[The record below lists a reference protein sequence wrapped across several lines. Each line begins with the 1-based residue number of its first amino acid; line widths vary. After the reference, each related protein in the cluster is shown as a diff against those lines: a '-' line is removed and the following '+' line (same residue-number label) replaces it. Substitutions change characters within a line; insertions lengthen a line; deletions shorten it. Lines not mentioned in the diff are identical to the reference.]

1 LAQKIQLVSR
11 EWCESCISLV
21 SGKNCVDSFRP
32 RMYKNTRTCIFEDAM
47 KTGKTFRHG
56 QILRLVTDRSISNQE
71 ELRRRLAAQKL
82 RVTQATLSRDL
93 QELRLVKTHEGYKP
107 EAALPED
114 SAGLPALVRALGEF
128 LLDIRPAENLL
139 VLKTPPS
146 GAQPLAAALDGAKF
160 GEIAGTVAGDDTV
173 LIVTPDSKSR
183 ESLQKKIEALVS
195 RPLRGRA

>member
-1 LAQKIQLVSR
+1 M
-11 EWCESCISLV
+11 
-21 SGKNCVDSFRP
+21 N
-32 RMYKNTRTCIFEDAM
+32 
-47 KTGKTFRHG
+47 TGKTFRHG
-56 QILRLVTDRSISNQE
+56 QILRLVTDASISNQE

-114 SAGLPALVRALGEF
+114 SADLPALARALGEF
-128 LLDIRPAENLL
+128 LLDIRPADNLL

-146 GAQPLAAALDGAKF
+146 GAQPLAAAVDGAKF
-160 GEIAGTVAGDDTV
+160 PEIAGTVAGDDTV
-173 LIVTPDSKSR
+173 LIVTPDRKSR
-183 ESLQKKIEALVS
+183 ESLQKKIESLVS